1 MANHGKYNVR
11 PITQRGYAMLGIIAA
26 VGIATTAVVVTSLS
40 ATAVRNEQSRKDSN
54 ALAVA
59 KQALIASAASSNT
72 RPGSLPCPDI
82 DNDGISDVQNIS
94 VVDSPCAARIGRLP
108 WQTLGLADLRD
119 ASGERLWYAI
129 SLNFQDTS
137 ANQINASANG
147 QLTLTDNT
155 QTTTGV
161 VAIVLAP
168 GKPVSNQSRDVTR
181 VNNYE
186 HYLESYAAGQLTVNV
201 AGQDAAHNDQIL
213 AITPADIFSLVQ
225 RRVIKEAQLSLQN
238 YYANASTLNTLPY
251 PATVENFDGNTTY
264 SYPMTPT
271 NSVVPSYSGYLPSE
285 SNQALP
291 AWFAANRW
299 NRVLQYTVD
308 SNCVQSGNPAQCG
321 SASFS
326 VQSGST
332 VVGSSPTSG
341 TMAMLA
347 FPGVNTAYSNAAT
360 TVISASVQAQSPS
373 VQTP

>member
-1 MANHGKYNVR
+1 M
-11 PITQRGYAMLGIIAA
+11 
-26 VGIATTAVVVTSLS
+26 
-40 ATAVRNEQSRKDSN
+40 
-54 ALAVA
+54 
-59 KQALIASAASSNT
+59 
-72 RPGSLPCPDI
+72 
-82 DNDGISDVQNIS
+82 
-94 VVDSPCAARIGRLP
+94 
-108 WQTLGLADLRD
+108 
-119 ASGERLWYAI
+119 
-129 SLNFQDTS
+129 
-137 ANQINASANG
+137 
-147 QLTLTDNT
+147 
-155 QTTTGV
+155 
-161 VAIVLAP
+161 LAP
-168 GKPVSNQSRDVTR
+168 GKPVGNQSRDATR
-181 VNNYE
+181 TNNYE

-201 AGQDAAHNDQIL
+201 AGQDAVHNDQIL

-271 NSVVPSYSGYLPSE
+271 NSAVPSYSGYLPSE

-332 VVGSSPTSG
+332 VVGASPTSG

-347 FPGVNTAYSNAAT
+347 FPGVNTAYSNAST
-360 TVISASVQAQSPS
+360 TVMSASVQAQSPS
-373 VQTP
+373 VQTQTQTP